1 MIRFSTLMNRVLR
14 IPCFCKVFS
23 NKEMENVSKGRWNCY
38 VLFQDPSFSV
48 PFYTS
53 RGNFSCTFISGILS
67 YSSLSAR
74 NAEHIVPKVVHP
86 PE

>member
-67 YSSLSAR
+67 YSSLSV
-74 NAEHIVPKVVHP
+74 IC
-86 PE
+86 